1 MKTILLTGG
10 GTAGHCI
17 PHLALIDELKK
28 HFDKIYY
35 IGSYNGMEK
44 SIMKNANIEYFA
56 VSCAKLNRKFDIN
69 NFTIPFKLL
78 KGIHQANKIIE
89 KIKPNII
96 FSKGGYVAIPTIIAG
111 KKHNIPVITH
121 ESDFTIGLANK
132 LSSKYCKKVLT
143 SFPETAKTVKNGE
156 FVGSPLRQELLKT
169 KKSESLKNLGLSG
182 KKPVLLIT
190 GGSLGSVALNN
201 CVRRS
206 LPTLL
211 EKFDVLH
218 LCGKNNKSK
227 INKQG
232 YIQKEFINNMY
243 DAYSACDLC
252 VSRAGSNTV
261 FELIALKKPCILIP
275 LPKGVSRGDQVDNAE
290 YFQKQGLVY
299 VLPQNVLT
307 DKSLVYAVNSVYSNR
322 NKIFNK
328 NKIDDYIANDKIVNI
343 LINYSLKD

>member
-1 MKTILLTGG
+1 MKTIILTGG

-28 HFDKIYY
+28 RFNKIYY

-44 SIMKNANIEYFA
+44 SIMTNANIEYFA
-56 VSCAKLNRKFDIN
+56 VSCAKLNRKFDVN
-69 NFTIPFKLL
+69 NLTIPFKLL
-78 KGIHQANKIIE
+78 KGIYQADKIIE
-89 KIKPNII
+89 KIKPNVI

-111 KKHNIPVITH
+111 KKNNIPIITH
-121 ESDFTIGLANK
+121 ESDFSLGLANK
-132 LSSKYCKKVLT
+132 ISSKYCKKVLT
-143 SFPETAKTVKNGE
+143 SFPETASTVKNGE

-201 CVRRS
+201 CVRRA
-206 LPTLL
+206 LPPLL
-211 EKFDVLH
+211 ERFEVLH

-232 YIQKEFINNMY
+232 YIQKEFINNMQ
-243 DAYSACDLC
+243 DAYSACDVC

-261 FELIALKKPCILIP
+261 FELISLKKPCILIP

-307 DKSLVYAVNSVYSNR
+307 DKSLVYAVNSVYANR
-322 NKIFNK
+322 TKIFSK
-328 NKIDDYIANDKIVNI
+328 NDVEDYIANKKIVDI
-343 LINYSLKD
+343 LLKYSL